1 MSVPVDAPALDLL
14 DDDQSDEAFMQL
26 IFQLTTVA
34 ASIMLRTS
42 ETVTL
47 IETAGFQVLLSTEFK
62 LSKTDKGRGI
72 KFDGLIETEEGK
84 VITFGLIIP
93 CEEALFA
100 RSIGIDARTH

>member
-1 MSVPVDAPALDLL
+1 MSAPMDALAPDLS
-14 DDDQSDEAFMQL
+14 DDDQSDEAFMQM

-42 ETVTL
+42 ETITL
-47 IETAGFQVLLSTEFK
+47 IETPGFQVLLSTEFK
-62 LSKTDKGRGI
+62 LSKTDKGRGVR
-72 KFDGLIETEEGK
+72 FEGQLETEEGK

-100 RSIGIDARTH
+100 RRVATDARTH